1 MRVFCVTIKDMKKK
15 ILILNYIILML
26 ICPVVVVNAE
36 SKTGVAMAPSSCET
50 IRSSLKMLQKTD
62 ARARVYLG
70 SYYETILTK
79 FITPLNVRLVEN
91 NLSNADFVENQNS
104 FVETRRV
111 FSNDFISYQKGL
123 EELVG
128 MNCKDEPDLF
138 YNKLVVVRQKRKIM
152 EQDVLKMREIIAQH
166 VKLVNALKGKL

>member
-1 MRVFCVTIKDMKKK
+1 MVKKK
-15 ILILNYIILML
+15 IAFLWFVSAF
-26 ICPVVVVNAE
+26 ICAFSVFMISKPVSAMTSVN
-36 SKTGVAMAPSSCET
+36 CET
-50 IRSSLKMLQKTD
+50 VRNSLKMLQKTD
-62 ARARVYLG
+62 ARARVNLG
-70 SYYETILTK
+70 ARYETILTK
-79 FITPLNVRLVEN
+79 YITPLNIRLVEN
-91 NLSNADFVENQNS
+91 NLSNAELVENQNN

-111 FSNDFISYQKGL
+111 FSSDFIKYQRGL

-128 MNCKDEPDLF
+128 MNCKEDPDLF

>member
-1 MRVFCVTIKDMKKK
+1 MTKKSLSFVCCLTMFSCVFSVFVAFRPVT
-15 ILILNYIILML
+15 
-26 ICPVVVVNAE
+26 
-36 SKTGVAMAPSSCET
+36 AMSPDNCET
-50 IRSSLKMLQKTD
+50 VRSSLKMLQKTD
-62 ARARVYLG
+62 ARARVTLG
-70 SYYETILTK
+70 AYYETILIK

-91 NLSNADFVENQNS
+91 SLSNAEFVENQND

-111 FSNDFISYQKGL
+111 FSNDFIKYQKGL

-128 MNCKDEPDLF
+128 MNCKEEPDSF

-152 EQDVLKMREIIAQH
+152 EQDVLRMREIIAQH